1 MQDLIRKIE
10 GDAEARLSFS
20 TNLDTAERL
29 SRYKGFLKVETH
41 RLKLWHR
48 GGTSGHEVCR
58 ARAAMLDALL
68 RHLWGLARSSLSL
81 QAQK

>member
-10 GDAEARLSFS
+10 GDAAARLQFPAEAGA
-20 TNLDTAERL
+20 AERL

-48 GGTSGHEVCR
+48 GGESGREICR
-58 ARAAMLDALL
+58 ARTAMLDALL
-68 RHLWGLARSSLSL
+68 RHL
-81 QAQK
+81 